1 MSDAAPVN
9 IHKKASWAL
18 MLKLKVFLSD
28 NASRQ
33 ASWALMLKMN
43 MFFLSAIM
51 LAVVRTGYLR
61 DKGQVGFTQKV
72 TACLYTARKIPG
84 AVTSC

>member
-1 MSDAAPVN
+1 MAP
-9 IHKKASWAL
+9 HAQTECCFF
-18 MLKLKVFLSD
+18 FLSD

-51 LAVVRTGYLR
+51 LAVVRTGHLR
-61 DKGQVGFTQKV
+61 GKGQVGFTQKV
-72 TACLYTARKIPG
+72 TTCLYTVRKIPG